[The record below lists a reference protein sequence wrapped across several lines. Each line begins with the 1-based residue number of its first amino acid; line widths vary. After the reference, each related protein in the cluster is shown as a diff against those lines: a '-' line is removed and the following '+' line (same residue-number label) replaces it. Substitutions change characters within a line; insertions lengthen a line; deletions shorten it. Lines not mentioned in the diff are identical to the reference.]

1 MSDTD
6 RLLEFYREYLGDPD
20 RTTDVY
26 VGFALFFAGVGLGA
40 TGVIL
45 FLLSARL
52 GDTMTA
58 LTIREVA
65 AVAAAIGL
73 PALLSS
79 VVVLLPVDRRM
90 LYVAGVGS
98 AICLVAVGIF
108 VWAYPYNWN
117 VTTARDYSA
126 IGIGV
131 YSLGVV
137 CVIAATGSAL
147 VAHQIEQTG
156 SAVAGG
162 GSGSGAGASAAAG
175 TGATTTADSTMD
187 AEAAEQQALADVE
200 RELDNAELTWGGVQ
214 KDEGRSLTLDTGD
227 VDDVDGGN
235 VDASSATTTRSTG
248 TNVDAAVDG
257 LKSLQGGETETAS
270 GGGTDD
276 QANALRELREQ
287 KRAEEEADGE
297 GDGVIDRVKGF
308 L

>member
-73 PALLSS
+73 PALLFS

-98 AICLVAVGIF
+98 VICLVAVGIF

-156 SAVAGG
+156 SAAAGG
-162 GSGSGAGASAAAG
+162 GTSTASGSGATASSDDA
-175 TGATTTADSTMD
+175 MD